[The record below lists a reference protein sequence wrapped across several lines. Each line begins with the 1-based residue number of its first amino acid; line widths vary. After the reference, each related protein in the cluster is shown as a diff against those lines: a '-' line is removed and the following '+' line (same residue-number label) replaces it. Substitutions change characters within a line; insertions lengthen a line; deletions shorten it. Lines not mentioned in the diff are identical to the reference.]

1 VQAVGSN
8 IYMLIS
14 VFLKSVCVGWVT
26 GFISLDSNNI
36 QKFKI
41 GLQVTIF
48 FVCLFVLFLVC
59 DLHLQYLD
67 WQTVLNCYIL

>member
-1 VQAVGSN
+1 
-8 IYMLIS
+8 MLIS

-26 GFISLDSNNI
+26 GLISLGSNNI

-41 GLQVTIF
+41 GLQVKRK
-48 FVCLFVLFLVC
+48 LFVFLFLVC
-59 DLHLQYLD
+59 DLHLQYFD